1 MNIRIGGLIK
11 IISNKL
17 RRKAEGLKA
26 IKELNELSGTNGYI
40 IGFIGRSNKP
50 IFQKDIENEFGITR
64 STASK
69 VLTLMEKKGLIKRE
83 KVDFDAR
90 LRQIVLTTKGMV
102 LHSNVVTELDDF
114 ENHIL
119 KDFTNDE
126 KEELNRLLCKIYN
139 NLDGGN
145 DKC

>member
-1 MNIRIGGLIK
+1 MNIHIGGLIK

-17 RRKAEGLKA
+17 RRNAEGLKS

-40 IGFIGRSNKP
+40 IGFIGRSDKP
-50 IFQKDIENEFGITR
+50 IYQKDIEMEFGITR

-69 VLTLMEKKGLIKRE
+69 VLTLMEKKDLIKRE
-83 KVDFDAR
+83 KVDSDAR

-102 LHSNVVTELDDF
+102 LHSNVVTELDEF
-114 ENHIL
+114 ENRIL
-119 KDFTNDE
+119 NDFTTAE
-126 KEELNRLLCKIYN
+126 KEELNRLLCKIYK

-145 DKC
+145 GKC